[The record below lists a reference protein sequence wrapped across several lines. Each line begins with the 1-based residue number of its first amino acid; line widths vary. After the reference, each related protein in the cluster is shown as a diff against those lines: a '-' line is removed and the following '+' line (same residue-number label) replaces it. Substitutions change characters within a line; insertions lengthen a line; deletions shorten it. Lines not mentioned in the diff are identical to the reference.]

1 MKKLNYICHT
11 NDKIS
16 ITNPSN
22 THIMLYTVKDYRNE
36 FHPDK
41 SIRTVHRIIKSGIL
55 QRGHKRII
63 TSKCI
68 FVETCPCNNYENYIL
83 AVRDYCRK
91 MKFPVNLELSTE
103 VGIKRDVE
111 SIKFLNEILG
121 Y

>member
-1 MKKLNYICHT
+1 MTKFLSTNLLNT
-11 NDKIS
+11 
-16 ITNPSN
+16 PV
-22 THIMLYTVKDYRNE
+22 MLYTVKDYRNE
-36 FHPDK
+36 FYPDK

-55 QRGHKRII
+55 QKGHKRIM

-68 FVETCPCNNYENYIL
+68 FVETCPCYNYENYIL

-91 MKFPVNLELSTE
+91 MKFPVDLELSTE